1 MDFNN
6 KLEKLQELQNKL
18 IEDLSRMIN
27 LELDTD
33 ILIKLN
39 DERVEKD
46 YLIIKGDSKQVL
58 VEIRKGLVYDFTGGY
73 GTDTINR
80 QSRKAIVGL
89 LDAIQVITTRIGY
102 EIGQYNIN
110 KM

>member
-1 MDFNN
+1 MGNS
-6 KLEKLQELQNKL
+6 KLERLQELQKEL
-18 IEDLSRMIN
+18 IEDLSKLII

-33 ILIKLN
+33 ILIRID
-39 DERVEKD
+39 DERVENDFQISKS
-46 YLIIKGDSKQVL
+46 DSKQVL

-102 EIGQYNIN
+102 EIGHYNN
-110 KM
+110 K

>member
-1 MDFNN
+1 MGNS
-6 KLEKLQELQNKL
+6 KLEKLQELQKEL
-18 IEDLSRMIN
+18 VEDLSKLIN

-33 ILIKLN
+33 ILIRID
-39 DERVEKD
+39 DERVEND
-46 YLIIKGDSKQVL
+46 FQIIKGDSNQVL

-89 LDAIQVITTRIGY
+89 LDTIQVITTKIGY
-102 EIGQYNIN
+102 ELWIYNVS
-110 KM
+110 KL